1 MTTKTTKLFNKT
13 QLLIFLALVFASC
26 VSVLMVLIRLQYSG
40 VYSYFFLIWNLILAW
55 MPFWFALGA
64 RRYQSKW
71 PFALVW
77 GGMWLL
83 FFPNAPYIITDFI
96 HIYPRHNVPVW
107 YDALMIFAFALTG
120 LFLGIVSLAMMH
132 SVMTKR
138 AGRLVGWLFVG
149 GTLLLSS
156 YGVYIGRFL
165 RWNSW
170 DLFSSPFLLL
180 QDLVSNLSDPYLF
193 VRTAVVTGFL
203 TLVMGFI
210 YLMVF
215 LLPDLTQLEMRD

>member
-1 MTTKTTKLFNKT
+1 MTTKLFNKT
-13 QLLIFLALVFASC
+13 QLLVFLALVFASC

-55 MPFWFALGA
+55 MPFGFALAA
-64 RRYQSKW
+64 RRYQARW
-71 PFALVW
+71 PFALIW

-132 SVMTKR
+132 SVVVKR
-138 AGRLVGWLFVG
+138 AGRKVGWLFVAG
-149 GTLLLSS
+149 ALLLSS
-156 YGVYIGRFL
+156 YGVYVGRFL

-170 DLFSSPFLLL
+170 DLFSNPFLLL
-180 QDLVSNLSDPYLF
+180 QDLVNNLSDPYLL